1 MQPSKTDCIYEINI
15 KKTTLLN
22 ADVADQVIHQERK
35 INTK

>member
-15 KKTTLLN
+15 KN
-22 ADVADQVIHQERK
+22 YPADVADQVIIHQERK